1 MERDMNEKQPLL
13 KRLKTII
20 IGDPHSPKDQRIF
33 HQLSLIA
40 FFAWVGLGADG
51 LSSSCYG
58 PQEAFLALQGHE
70 YLAIFVALGTAIT
83 IFVICASYNQIIEL
97 FPTGGGGYLVA
108 SKLLSPQLGMIAGCA
123 LLIDYMLTITVSIA
137 SGADAIFS
145 FLPVSWQTYKVTFAL
160 VVIVLITVL
169 NLRGVKESVLPLVPI
184 FIIFVITHVFAI
196 LYTLFTHWLNLSEV
210 ASATV
215 VEIQRSRTELGLAGM
230 FFLIMRA
237 YSMGAGTYTGIEAVS
252 NSLPLLRE
260 PKVQTAHRTMRY
272 MAFSLAFTV
281 VGLMLAFLLY
291 RVDFQAGKT
300 LNAVFFERLTAG
312 WGTSGY
318 LFLLVT
324 LISEATILF
333 VAAQTG
339 FLGGPQVLSNMALDR
354 WVPTRFTMLS
364 DRLVTQNGI
373 LIMGVSAF
381 LLMIF
386 TQGSVQFLVVLY
398 SINVFITFALSQLGM
413 VRHWLKVRA
422 EALSWKKKLFVN
434 GVGLSLTLFILIS
447 VVTIKFNEGGWITLL
462 VTGSLVVLCFA
473 TKRHYSKTS
482 QLLQRLDNLI
492 VDVVES
498 TKPKYNREAAA
509 ELKQPSGFDPRE
521 KTAVVLVSGFNGMG
535 LHTLFGVLRTFE
547 GVYKNYVFVLVGAVD
562 TGSFK
567 GAEQIEQLQ
576 AHIKSEI
583 NRYVLFMRRQGFC
596 ADGYSSI
603 AVDVVDE
610 IAQLAPKILEVYPQ
624 AVFFGGQLV
633 FPEDPFLSRWL
644 HNYTIFTIQKRLY
657 QQGMLVV
664 IMPIRV

>member
-1 MERDMNEKQPLL
+1 MNEKQPLL

-20 IGDPHSPKDQRIF
+20 IGDPHSPNDQRIF

-108 SKLLSPQLGMIAGCA
+108 SKLLSPQLGMIAGSA

-145 FLPVSWQTYKVTFAL
+145 FLPVSWQAYKVIFAL

-324 LISEATILF
+324 LI
-333 VAAQTG
+333 
-339 FLGGPQVLSNMALDR
+339 
-354 WVPTRFTMLS
+354 
-364 DRLVTQNGI
+364 
-373 LIMGVSAF
+373 
-381 LLMIF
+381 
-386 TQGSVQFLVVLY
+386 
-398 SINVFITFALSQLGM
+398 
-413 VRHWLKVRA
+413 
-422 EALSWKKKLFVN
+422 
-434 GVGLSLTLFILIS
+434 
-447 VVTIKFNEGGWITLL
+447 
-462 VTGSLVVLCFA
+462 
-473 TKRHYSKTS
+473 
-482 QLLQRLDNLI
+482 
-492 VDVVES
+492 
-498 TKPKYNREAAA
+498 
-509 ELKQPSGFDPRE
+509 
-521 KTAVVLVSGFNGMG
+521 
-535 LHTLFGVLRTFE
+535 
-547 GVYKNYVFVLVGAVD
+547 
-562 TGSFK
+562 
-567 GAEQIEQLQ
+567 
-576 AHIKSEI
+576 
-583 NRYVLFMRRQGFC
+583 
-596 ADGYSSI
+596 
-603 AVDVVDE
+603 
-610 IAQLAPKILEVYPQ
+610 
-624 AVFFGGQLV
+624 
-633 FPEDPFLSRWL
+633 
-644 HNYTIFTIQKRLY
+644 
-657 QQGMLVV
+657 
-664 IMPIRV
+664 

>member
-1 MERDMNEKQPLL
+1 MDEKQPLF
-13 KRLKTII
+13 KRLKTLI
-20 IGDPHSPKDQRIF
+20 IGDAHSPHDRKIF

-58 PQEAFLALQGHE
+58 PQEAFLALRGHE

-108 SKLLSPQLGMIAGCA
+108 SKLLSPQFGMIAGCA

-145 FLPVSWQTYKVTFAL
+145 FLPLSWQAYKVSFAL

-184 FIIFVITHVFAI
+184 FLIFVITHAFAI

-210 ASATV
+210 ASATAV
-215 VEIQRSRTELGLAGM
+215 DIQRSRAELGFAGM
-230 FFLIMRA
+230 FLLIMRA

-260 PKVQTAHRTMRY
+260 PKVQTAQRTMRY

-291 RVDFQAGKT
+291 RIDFQAGKT
-300 LNAVFFERLTAG
+300 LNAVFFERMTAG
-312 WGTSGY
+312 WGRSGY

-364 DRLVTQNGI
+364 DRLVTQNGV

-381 LLMIF
+381 LTMIF

-398 SINVFITFALSQLGM
+398 SINVFLTFALSQLGM
-413 VRHWLKVRA
+413 VRHWLQVRGK
-422 EALSWKKKLFVN
+422 ALSWKKKLFVN
-434 GVGLSLTLFILIS
+434 GVGLSLTLFILSS
-447 VVTIKFNEGGWITLL
+447 VVIIKFNEGGWITLL
-462 VTGSLVVLCFA
+462 VTGTLVVLCLA
-473 TKRHYSKTS
+473 IKRHYNKTS
-482 QLLQRLDNLI
+482 HFLQRLDNLI

-498 TKPKYNREAAA
+498 TKPKHSLEPK
-509 ELKQPSGFDPRE
+509 EDLKQQPGFDPRE
-521 KTAVVLVSGFNGMG
+521 KTAVILVSGFNGMG

-547 GVYKNYVFVLVGAVD
+547 GVFKNYVFVLVGAVD

-567 GAEQIEQLQ
+567 GVEQIDQLQ
-576 AHIKSEI
+576 DHIKSEI
-583 NRYVLFMRRQGFC
+583 DRYVLFMRRQGFY

-610 IAQLAPKILEVYPQ
+610 IAKLAPKILEVYPQ